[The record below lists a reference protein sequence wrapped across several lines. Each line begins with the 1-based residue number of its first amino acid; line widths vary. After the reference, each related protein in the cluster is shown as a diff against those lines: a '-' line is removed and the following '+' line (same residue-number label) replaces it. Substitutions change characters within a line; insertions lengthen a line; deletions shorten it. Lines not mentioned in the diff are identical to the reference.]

1 MHDTSCALWQCPRPA
16 TSQAF
21 PPSSKLTLSS
31 QSPSPI
37 TVYGVTGIPSY
48 AIVAMR
54 IAFDCEGDPF
64 NGVKNSHYS
73 FFQGYVSL
81 HVIVAPSKQDTS
93 PIEPSFLSG
102 AAACVQVTRQQTKPR
117 APRSPKL
124 KLGLCAVAS
133 LTSCRLI
140 PSGQSNAHRQ
150 TSTLYTP
157 TSANLLSR
165 PAGSSRPA
173 VACICT
179 ELFQLTSGL
188 LVPELGQSRFFC
200 PWRA

>member
-1 MHDTSCALWQCPRPA
+1 VTQLRAGYAKRGSRAKLPRAGPFLSVHDTSCALWQCPSPRHTPRP
-16 TSQAF
+16 F
-21 PPSSKLTLSS
+21 HRLPKLTLFS

-64 NGVKNSHYS
+64 NGTENSIIP

-102 AAACVQVTRQQTKPR
+102 AAAGVQVTRQQTKPR
-117 APRSPKL
+117 APRSPNQSWVFVQL
-124 KLGLCAVAS
+124 LHLQAVA
-133 LTSCRLI
+133 
-140 PSGQSNAHRQ
+140 
-150 TSTLYTP
+150 
-157 TSANLLSR
+157 
-165 PAGSSRPA
+165 
-173 VACICT
+173 
-179 ELFQLTSGL
+179 
-188 LVPELGQSRFFC
+188 
-200 PWRA
+200 